1 MHSINYFLS
10 KHGFFIFILTGI
22 ITFIIIYIFFS
33 FSVFLIKYFKIPE
46 NFKKIFVGAFV
57 ILGLFT
63 GIIGIRIILDPFYQ
77 GGIKK
82 LFIINKNN
90 TPQLTVWFTRIHSK
104 RFGTDYDQRLRCYE
118 LESGR
123 SLDYIQML
131 KRYYDDD
138 YRIYWLSGQYA
149 WGYSRKTGIQLLDL
163 VKPELVAEEK
173 EILSRNP
180 ELGNS
185 IKLLYEDYLVD
196 PYTHGIHVET
206 KDKKIYRLD
215 PDLTAKHVTKDSLT
229 GPITSF
235 EITVKDNMIFQKT
248 VNNGGNNKS
257 TYSDK
262 KKYKVDP
269 NLFQKDWIFGFLK
282 ASLGK
287 KISKRGFQLSKD
299 SVILLEPE
307 FIDELNLELVNKNK
321 IWILH
326 KSTIY
331 DKYDPLISFIDAN
344 GTELNRIN
352 LYDILKNKKIKVLAT
367 FTQDNEILVF
377 IGIGYS
383 YRVNVDGFSLMA
395 LKTNPDTGEITGE
408 IKYF

>member
-1 MHSINYFLS
+1 
-10 KHGFFIFILTGI
+10 
-22 ITFIIIYIFFS
+22 
-33 FSVFLIKYFKIPE
+33 
-46 NFKKIFVGAFV
+46 
-57 ILGLFT
+57 
-63 GIIGIRIILDPFYQ
+63 
-77 GGIKK
+77 
-82 LFIINKNN
+82 
-90 TPQLTVWFTRIHSK
+90 
-104 RFGTDYDQRLRCYE
+104 
-118 LESGR
+118 
-123 SLDYIQML
+123 ML

-138 YRIYWLSGQYA
+138 YRIYWLSSRYA

-185 IKLLYEDYLVD
+185 IKLLYEDYMID

-215 PDLTAKHVTKDSLT
+215 PDLTAKLVTKDSLT
-229 GPITSF
+229 GPVTSI

-248 VNNGGNNKS
+248 VNSGGNNKS

-287 KISKRGFQLSKD
+287 NISKRGFQLSKD

-307 FIDELNLELVNKNK
+307 FIDELNLEPVNKNK
-321 IWILH
+321 IWIFH
-326 KSTIY
+326 KSAIY

-352 LYDILKNKKIKVLAT
+352 LYDILKNKKAKVLT
-367 FTQDNEILVF
+367 TYTNDKEILIF
-377 IGIGYS
+377 IGIGES
-383 YRVNVDGFSLMA
+383 HHSSIKGFTLYA
-395 LKTNPDTGEITGE
+395 LKTDPNTGNITDK
-408 IKYF
+408 IQYF